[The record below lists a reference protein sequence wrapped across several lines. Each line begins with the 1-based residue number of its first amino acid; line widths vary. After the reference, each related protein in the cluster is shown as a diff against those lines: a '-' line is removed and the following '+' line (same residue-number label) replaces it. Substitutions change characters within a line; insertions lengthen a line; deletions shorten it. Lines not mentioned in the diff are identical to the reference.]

1 MLEPCAVKVAR
12 TVLRGVG
19 GRKATYLPDKRDFAE
34 TISPGSGNRY

>member
-19 GRKATYLPDKRDFAE
+19 GRKATYLPDICQAVSDTERVRFE
-34 TISPGSGNRY
+34 WN